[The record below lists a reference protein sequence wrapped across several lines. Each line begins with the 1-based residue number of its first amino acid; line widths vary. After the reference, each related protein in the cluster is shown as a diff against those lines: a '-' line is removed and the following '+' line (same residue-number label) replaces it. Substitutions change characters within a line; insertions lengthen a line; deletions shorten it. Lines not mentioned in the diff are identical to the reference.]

1 MYKLFITFFIFLILE
16 KIIIKYF
23 INDDIKNKLYLDITE
38 KKASSFLI
46 GLDFIIVPALILIFE
61 QRYMQ
66 NILLLYFV
74 IMSLIIGC
82 FMIIRN
88 NVYNKKINDRI
99 IFGNDYYYIDFVFKS
114 SFLNM
119 ITFII
124 YSNIINDNPL
134 FMFLNIVYI
143 IGSVRNTVHNIKYLI
158 IYQLVVIQ
166 ILVRLNLFFPSK
178 FYNSNVND
186 LFSFY
191 DLLLYPYDNV
201 SLTLQDRLL

>member
-99 IFGNDYYYIDFVFKS
+99 IFGNDYYYIDFVFK
-114 SFLNM
+114 
-119 ITFII
+119 
-124 YSNIINDNPL
+124 
-134 FMFLNIVYI
+134 
-143 IGSVRNTVHNIKYLI
+143 VH
-158 IYQLVVIQ
+158 
-166 ILVRLNLFFPSK
+166 F
-178 FYNSNVND
+178 
-186 LFSFY
+186 
-191 DLLLYPYDNV
+191 
-201 SLTLQDRLL
+201 

>member
-1 MYKLFITFFIFLILE
+1 MYKFFITFFIFLILK

-143 IGSVRNTVHNIKYLI
+143 IIFI
-158 IYQLVVIQ
+158 
-166 ILVRLNLFFPSK
+166 
-178 FYNSNVND
+178 
-186 LFSFY
+186 
-191 DLLLYPYDNV
+191 V
-201 SLTLQDRLL
+201 SLFPDKFSDFGYYDFKIKKNYFNLKFFLMSFMIIPIIIKIVFVCFKI

>member
-114 SFLNM
+114 SFLN
-119 ITFII
+119 
-124 YSNIINDNPL
+124 
-134 FMFLNIVYI
+134 IVYI
-143 IGSVRNTVHNIKYLI
+143 IIFI
-158 IYQLVVIQ
+158 
-166 ILVRLNLFFPSK
+166 
-178 FYNSNVND
+178 
-186 LFSFY
+186 
-191 DLLLYPYDNV
+191 V
-201 SLTLQDRLL
+201 SLFPDKFSDFGYYDFKIKKNYFNLKFFLMSFMIIPIIIKIVFVCFKI